1 MKVKIIGPLSNWV
14 FSRDWKNRVEVVRV
28 GLGLTETGNSTVA
41 ITLTLN
47 PNSNCN
53 PNLSP

>member
-14 FSRDWKNRVEVVRV
+14 FSKDWKNRVELVRV
-28 GLGLTETGNSTVA
+28 GLGLTETGNLIVA